1 MPLQTTTDVSG
12 IDDIRV
18 IGQSE
23 DSIVVEWQNPA
34 AVVVDHFR
42 LTHTDPRGLQGQHSV
57 QQSQEARTKHT
68 LVGGWSRSAHTTPDI
83 ETSAL
88 NWVLPS
94 SKSQHVIG
102 GHVT

>member
-1 MPLQTTTDVSG
+1 MSG

-23 DSIVVEWQNPA
+23 DSIVVEWQNPE

-57 QQSQEARTKHT
+57 PQSQEARTKHT
-68 LVGGWSRSAHTTPDI
+68 LVGGWSCSSHTHTPPHTHTD
-83 ETSAL
+83 
-88 NWVLPS
+88 
-94 SKSQHVIG
+94 
-102 GHVT
+102 